1 MRQLDLHL
9 RFGAARPDG
18 EDVENEF
25 GAIDHADA
33 DPVFEIF
40 SLRRREFVVENQHG
54 RFALLGEEFEL
65 FEFAGADVGRRVGAV
80 DGLREFTD
88 DGGAGGVGEAGEFGE
103 VLGDEMAGVAA
114 FERDAD
120 EDGFFLW
127 SRKRDDVF

>member
-1 MRQLDLHL
+1 MHF
-9 RFGAARPDG
+9 RFGAASADG

-25 GAIDHADA
+25 GAIDHPDADA
-33 DPVFEIF
+33 VFEIF
-40 SLRRREFVVENQHG
+40 PLRRCEFVVENQNG
-54 RFALLGEEFEL
+54 GFALLGEEFEF
-65 FEFAGADVGRRVGAV
+65 FEFTGADVGRRVGAV
-80 DGLREFTD
+80 DGLRELTD
-88 DGGAGGVGEAGEFGE
+88 DGGASGVGEAGEFGE

>member
-9 RFGAARPDG
+9 RFGASRANG

-25 GAIDHADA
+25 GAINHTDA

-40 SLRRREFVVENQHG
+40 SLRRRELVVENQN
-54 RFALLGEEFEL
+54 RSFALFGEEFEF
-65 FEFAGADVGRRVGAV
+65 FEFAGADVGGGVGAV
-80 DGLREFTD
+80 NGLRQFTD
-88 DGGAGGVGEAGEFGE
+88 DGGASGVGEAGEFGE
-103 VLGDEMAGVAA
+103 VLGDEMPGVAA

-127 SRKRDDVF
+127 SRERDDVF